1 MAHLQWYYAEHP
13 KLLQLHRR
21 DPMAWLT
28 QRWGGDHLDYRWSQ
42 MPQYTFKKV
51 WDGTPD
57 PLWAAWMAVS
67 QGRKTAVES
76 ATSIG
81 KTHFAAQL
89 AMWFLDVYMDAVVPL
104 VDVSETH
111 FKKHLWKDMRKL
123 EPRMSEL
130 YPGCRFYDS
139 GMLKMSQE
147 ARFAGWGAWF
157 KSAKIEAD
165 ADSSTGMQ
173 GTHAPD
179 MLHIIDEG
187 AGIASPVYVAIDNTS
202 TALNNPILALG
213 NPNHTGDALHQFA
226 TQPDTVHIIAS
237 ALDHPNVV
245 TGKQVIPGAVTRPS
259 IISRRGEN
267 GENVLTNM
275 YQSRIRGRS
284 PEQGE
289 LGLFHPSW
297 FDAALLR
304 GLEAVLDAYIDD
316 GYPAMGI
323 DVARSKG
330 GDKAAVATGTGALLE
345 HLVPFHSPNASHIAY
360 NIVEGKEA
368 CKEAGRQVYPVPPS
382 DDIFP
387 EQIGV
392 DVVGVGASTV
402 EAFANLG
409 WDVTPINGGAAADKD
424 KVRHIDQGGGEP
436 VPIAEYGNLRAQ
448 IFFTLAEDLRLG
460 RLAFHPR
467 TRDAV
472 IKARDSARFIEERVS
487 SGRRG
492 KMITSKDDFPES
504 PNELDA
510 LAYWNWVRKDRD
522 ESAGGGVM

>member
-1 MAHLQWYYAEHP
+1 MQHLQWFYAERP

-28 QRWGGDHLDYRWSQ
+28 QRWGGDHIDYRWSQ
-42 MPQYTFKKV
+42 MPQYAHKTV

-57 PLWAAWMAVS
+57 PLWAAWMGVALSKKV
-67 QGRKTAVES
+67 AVES

-104 VDVSETH
+104 VDVSEGH

-147 ARFAGWGAWF
+147 ARYAGWGAWF

-173 GTHAPD
+173 GTHAPN

-187 AGIASPVYVAIDNTS
+187 AGIAGSVYTAIDNTS

-226 TQPDTVHIIAS
+226 TRPGTLHIIAS

-259 IISRRGEN
+259 VLDRMGPRGEN
-267 GENVLTNM
+267 VSTNM
-275 YQSRIRGRS
+275 YQSRVRGRS
-284 PEQGE
+284 PDQSE

-297 FDAALLR
+297 FDKALLK
-304 GLEAVLDAYIDD
+304 GMEKALDAFLDD

-323 DVARSKG
+323 DVARSKA
-330 GDKAAVATGTGALLE
+330 GDKAAVALGTGAVLE

-360 NIVEGKEA
+360 NVVDGREA
-368 CKEAGRQVYPVPPS
+368 CRDAGREVYPIPPA

-409 WDVTPINGGAAADKD
+409 WDVTPLDGGASADKD
-424 KVRHIDQGGGEP
+424 KIRHIEQGGGEP
-436 VPIAEYGNLRAQ
+436 QPLASYGNLRAQ
-448 IFFTLAEDLRLG
+448 MYFTFADELRAG
-460 RLAFHPR
+460 KLAFLPG

-472 IKARDSARFIEERVS
+472 IKARDSARFIEEVVS
-487 SGRRG
+487 AGRRG
-492 KMITSKDDFPES
+492 KMITSKKSLDES

-510 LAYWNWVRKDRD
+510 LVYWNWVRKDRD
-522 ESAGGGVM
+522 EQAGGGVS